1 MGRAANYFIG
11 MLFSRM
17 SIYAYGIGSSVT
29 TAIYYVLY
37 LGDILRIDTRA
48 FDGFPLVVELF
59 LRVAIPL
66 WVPPITRGN
75 ILAFVLNIGFGVLVL
90 LYWTV
95 KYDMRTQRWS
105 TRRRRF

>member
-29 TAIYYVLY
+29 TAIFYLLY
-37 LGDILRIDTRA
+37 LEDILRIHTRVFEA
-48 FDGFPLVVELF
+48 APLILELF
-59 LRVAIPL
+59 LRVAFPF

-75 ILAFVLNIGFGVLVL
+75 VLAFLLNVFFGFIVL
-90 LYWTV
+90 LYWTA
-95 KYDMRTQRWS
+95 KYDFKTPKWRKG
-105 TRRRRF
+105 RR